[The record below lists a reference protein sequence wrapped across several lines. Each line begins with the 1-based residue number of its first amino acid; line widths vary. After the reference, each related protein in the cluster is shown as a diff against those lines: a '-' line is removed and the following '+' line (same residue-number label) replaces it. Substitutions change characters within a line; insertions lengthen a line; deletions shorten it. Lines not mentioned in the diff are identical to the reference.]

1 MIKRMIATS
10 LAFFFIITS
19 SHSQKF
25 EWAKRIGGPGY
36 DQDIRIAKNV
46 HGNVHFI
53 GSFEG
58 TIDFDPGAGISNL
71 TSVGLLDVFILKLDS
86 IGNFL
91 WAKRIGGLGND
102 SGVNIAVDSLGNIY
116 TFGHFTGTADFDPGA
131 GTSNVTSIGGTD
143 IFVSK
148 LDPDGTLLW
157 VKSFGGSNY
166 DLSSSIAIDDLGNIY
181 MTGTFTETVD
191 FDPGGGVS
199 TLTSEG
205 ANDRFILKLGTLS
218 LNILAYNY
226 GNAISVYPNP
236 TKGLLNID
244 LSTFYNEVN
253 VSVINQIG
261 QNIQSKTFRSISSFQ
276 TYIPGESGIYFI
288 EINTGDKKAILRV
301 VKE

>member
-19 SHSQKF
+19 SHSQNF

-91 WAKRIGGLGND
+91 WAKRIGGFGND

-116 TFGHFTGTADFDPGA
+116 TFGHFT
-131 GTSNVTSIGGTD
+131 
-143 IFVSK
+143 
-148 LDPDGTLLW
+148 
-157 VKSFGGSNY
+157 
-166 DLSSSIAIDDLGNIY
+166 
-181 MTGTFTETVD
+181 
-191 FDPGGGVS
+191 
-199 TLTSEG
+199 
-205 ANDRFILKLGTLS
+205 
-218 LNILAYNY
+218 
-226 GNAISVYPNP
+226 
-236 TKGLLNID
+236 
-244 LSTFYNEVN
+244 
-253 VSVINQIG
+253 
-261 QNIQSKTFRSISSFQ
+261 
-276 TYIPGESGIYFI
+276 
-288 EINTGDKKAILRV
+288 
-301 VKE
+301 